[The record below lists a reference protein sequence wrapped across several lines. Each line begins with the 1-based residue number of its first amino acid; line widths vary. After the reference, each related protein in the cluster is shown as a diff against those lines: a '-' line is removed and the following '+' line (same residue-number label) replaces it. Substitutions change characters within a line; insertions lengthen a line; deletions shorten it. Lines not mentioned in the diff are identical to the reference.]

1 MAYEPAEDSLLL
13 ASVVKK
19 YAYGRVLDMGTGSGI
34 QALIALKKKSVT
46 SVLAVDKDPL
56 AVKTVKEL
64 FKKIKHKKLAAATS
78 DFFSKVKGQY
88 DCIIFNPPYLPQDE
102 GVEDIALYGG
112 KKGYETVETF
122 LHDAGKHLAREGC
135 ILLLFSSLTN
145 RAKIDE
151 ILSECLLEH
160 TLEATEHLFMEELYV
175 YKIVKNAF
183 LKDLEDHGVTDVHYF
198 DHGKRGLIY
207 KGVYRRQAVAI
218 KTKRPS
224 SEAFERVANEAR
236 MLKRLASYKVAPRM
250 HFATP
255 KYVVYHFVEG
265 PLLLDY
271 LEQASAKKCKEIL
284 VACVKQCALLDRIG
298 LKKEE
303 MHRPVKH
310 IFIEKHKPV
319 MIDFERAHY
328 TVKPHNVTQF
338 VSFLAGGNVRLRLA
352 EKGIHLPTKILQ
364 KLAQTY
370 RKGDVREICKE
381 IRKS

>member
-1 MAYEPAEDSLLL
+1 MVYEAAEDSLLL

-19 YAYGRVLDMGTGSGI
+19 YAHGRVLDMGTGSGI
-34 QALIALKKKSVT
+34 QAITAAKKKTVT
-46 SVLAVDKDPL
+46 SVLAVDKDPE

-64 FKKIKHKKLAAATS
+64 SKKIKHRELAAATS
-78 DFFSKVKGQY
+78 DLFTRVRGKF
-88 DCIIFNPPYLPQDE
+88 DTIIFNPPYLPQDE

-112 KKGYETVETF
+112 KKGYEVVEKF
-122 LHDAGKHLAREGC
+122 LLASGKHLTRDGC

-145 RAKIDE
+145 RAKVDE
-151 ILSECLLEH
+151 ILEACLFEH
-160 TLEATEHLFMEELYV
+160 TLEATQHLFMEELYV
-175 YKIVKNAF
+175 YKILKNAF
-183 LKDLEDHGVTDVHYF
+183 LKDLEGHGVTDVHYF

-207 KGVYRRQAVAI
+207 KGKYRGKAVAI

-236 MLKRLASYKVAPRM
+236 MLKRLASYRLAPRM
-250 HFATP
+250 CFATP

-271 LEQASAKKCKEIL
+271 LEQASAKQCKDIL
-284 VACVKQCALLDRIG
+284 LACVKQCALLDRIG

-310 IFIEKHKPV
+310 IFIENHKPV

-328 TVKPHNVTQF
+328 TIKSHNVTQF

-352 EKGIHLPTKILQ
+352 EKGIHLPTKTLQ

-370 RKGDVREICKE
+370 QKGKVEEICREIMKA
-381 IRKS
+381 